1 MDVNDLIKGLKIHTT
16 MGTACD
22 DCPFK
27 DDDYCIDNLL
37 EATIKALEE
46 KNNG

>member
-1 MDVNDLIKGLKIHTT
+1 MDINKLIKGLKTHVDT
-16 MGTACD
+16 GDCG

-27 DDDYCIDNLL
+27 DDPYCIDNLV
-37 EATIKALEE
+37 EETIKALEE